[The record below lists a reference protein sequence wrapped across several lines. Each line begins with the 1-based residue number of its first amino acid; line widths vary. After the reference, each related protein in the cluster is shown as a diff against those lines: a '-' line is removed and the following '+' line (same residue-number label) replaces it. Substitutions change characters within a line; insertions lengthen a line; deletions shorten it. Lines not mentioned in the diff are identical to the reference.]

1 MPKKEWTR
9 KEIAK
14 IKTMKKTMTASQIAK
29 KKGLKISQVNYALY
43 KEPSRIFKP
52 IFIEESLEIPEI
64 KTMAEVRGRL
74 KKREEP
80 KTFWERLLNFFRK
93 E

>member
-43 KEPSRIFKP
+43 REPSRIFKP
-52 IFIEESLEIPEI
+52 VFVEESLDFPEI

-74 KKREEP
+74 KKREET

>member
-29 KKGLKISQVNYALY
+29 KIGLRVSQVNYALY

-52 IFIEESLEIPEI
+52 VFVEENLDIPKI

-80 KTFWERLLNFFRK
+80 KTFWARILSCFRG
-93 E
+93 

>member
-29 KKGLKISQVNYALY
+29 KKGLRVSQVNYALY
-43 KEPSRIFKP
+43 KEPSKIFKP
-52 IFIEESLEIPEI
+52 VFVEESLDIPEI

-80 KTFWERLLNFFRK
+80 KTFWERILSCFRG
-93 E
+93 

>member
-9 KEIAK
+9 GEVAEIKA
-14 IKTMKKTMTASQIAK
+14 MKKTMTASQIAK
-29 KKGLKISQVNYALY
+29 KKGLRVSQVNYALY
-43 KEPSRIFKP
+43 KAPSQIFKP
-52 IFIEESLEIPEI
+52 AFVEESLDIPKI

-80 KTFWERLLNFFRK
+80 KTFWERILSCFRG
-93 E
+93 